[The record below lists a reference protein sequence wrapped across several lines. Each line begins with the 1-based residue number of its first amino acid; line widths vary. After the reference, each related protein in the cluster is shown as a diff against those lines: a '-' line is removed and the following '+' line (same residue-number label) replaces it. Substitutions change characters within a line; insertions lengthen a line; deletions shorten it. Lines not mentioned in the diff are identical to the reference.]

1 MEIPTRDSCR
11 SRAVVDRTARGLG
24 PRERRARRGPSVAR
38 RIRHAAGSRPLSPG
52 PGQSSPRVVI
62 VDDTLVIDGT
72 PQDDRILISA
82 TTRRDTVRVAIGGW
96 HAGRYGPVDRIVVN
110 AGDGNDT
117 VLVSPAV
124 TLPVRINGGRGN
136 DVLRGGSGPDVVM
149 GEEGDDLLIGSDG
162 HDALDTGPGR
172 DRLIASW
179 PMGEI
184 HVGAAAKGD
193 VLRILSTAYTL
204 RPPPHRAGS
213 RTAGSRAQGR
223 PDHRRSGGPRRRA
236 RRRLPERVVSSRSRD
251 HAHRST
257 CRRGRAAAPPSR
269 PLERRRTGTRASHA
283 SSWWHFGG
291 PPGPTAV
298 STRA

>member
-1 MEIPTRDSCR
+1 MWRDRLETRV
-11 SRAVVDRTARGLG
+11 AVVLLSIAPLVGSAPGNAVL
-24 PRERRARRGPSVAR
+24 
-38 RIRHAAGSRPLSPG
+38 AADPASPAVSDTPLGSRPLSPG
-52 PGQSSPRVVI
+52 PGQTPRLVI
-62 VDDTLVIDGT
+62 VDGTLAIDGT
-72 PQDDRILISA
+72 TRDDRILISA

-96 HAGRYGPVDRIVVN
+96 NAGRYGPVDRIVVD

-124 TLPVRINGGRGN
+124 RLPVRINGGRGN

-162 HDALDTGPGR
+162 RDALDTGPGR
-172 DRLIASW
+172 DRLIALW

-184 HVGAAAKGD
+184 HVGATAEGD

-204 RPPPHRAGS
+204 RPLPPSRIEDRGS
-213 RTAGSRAQGR
+213 LAQGR
-223 PDHRRSGGPRRRA
+223 PDHRRSGGPRPRA
-236 RRRLPERVVSSRSRD
+236 RRRLPESVVSSRPRD

-269 PLERRRTGTRASHA
+269 PLERRELGREHRTRRA
-283 SSWWHFGG
+283 GG
-291 PPGPTAV
+291 I
-298 STRA
+298 S